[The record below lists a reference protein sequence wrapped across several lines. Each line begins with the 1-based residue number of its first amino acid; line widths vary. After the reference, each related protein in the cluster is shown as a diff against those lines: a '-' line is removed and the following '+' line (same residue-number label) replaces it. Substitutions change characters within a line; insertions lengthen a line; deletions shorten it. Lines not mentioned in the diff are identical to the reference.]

1 MARATQ
7 AIINLHALRENY
19 QFAQKQ
25 APNSRAYA
33 VVKANAYGHGV
44 MPVVN
49 ALVSEADGFAVAC
62 VDEAI
67 AIRNGGVVLPIL
79 VLEGAMDAAECQLA
93 VDYNLELA
101 LHNQTQ
107 IDWLKAL
114 SKGEL
119 KGQLKVWVKVDSG
132 MHRLGF
138 RPQQVPAIVSEL
150 RALPMVSDIQLM
162 SHFACA
168 DDPENPFNQ
177 QQLDVLTALKPMNL
191 NWSMSNSAAIL
202 TMADAHGELIRPGI
216 MLYGSHPVKHQQ
228 GPTIG
233 LQPVMT
239 LQSEV
244 IALHQLD
251 AGETVGY
258 GQAYKVD
265 KPTVI
270 AVVAIGYGDGYPRS
284 AKDGTPVLIK
294 GKQFP
299 IAGRVSMDMITV
311 DVTNGGVVLG
321 DTVTLW
327 GTGLSADIVAEHCG
341 TIAYEL
347 FCQITER
354 VKKQYI
360 GRAATN

>member
-1 MARATQ
+1 MARATR

-25 APNSRAYA
+25 APHSRAYA

-49 ALVSEADGFAVAC
+49 ALANEADGFAVAC

-67 AIRNGGVVLPIL
+67 IIRRGGVLLPIL
-79 VLEGAMDAAECQLA
+79 VLEGPMDGAECQLA

-101 LHNQTQ
+101 LHNQQQ
-107 IDWLKAL
+107 IEWLKAL
-114 SKGEL
+114 S
-119 KGQLKVWVKVDSG
+119 KGQLKVWVKVESG

-138 RPQQVPAIVSEL
+138 RPQHVPALVSEL
-150 RALPMVSDIQLM
+150 RALPAVGEIQLM

-168 DDPENPFNQ
+168 DDPANPFNQ
-177 QQLDVLTALKPMNL
+177 QQLAVLTALKPMNL

-202 TMADAHGELIRPGI
+202 TMKEAHGELVRPGI
-216 MLYGSHPVKHQQ
+216 MLYGSHPVLQQQ

-244 IALHQLD
+244 IALHELN

-265 KPTVI
+265 KSTLI

-284 AKDGTPVLIK
+284 AKNGTPVLIK
-294 GKQFP
+294 GKTFP
-299 IAGRVSMDMITV
+299 MAGRVSMDMITV
-311 DVTNGGVVLG
+311 DVTNGDVALG

-327 GTGLSADIVAEHCG
+327 GTGLSADVVAEHCD
-341 TIAYEL
+341 TISYEL

-360 GRAATN
+360 GREVIN